1 MNKKPVKSVL
11 VRLSC
16 EEYERLRSFLQRH
29 NLTDISDNQVMRKLV
44 LDQLDLEEARHEPK
58 QQRHASA
65 MGVA

>member
-58 QQRHASA
+58 HQRHASA
-65 MGVA
+65 LGTA

>member
-16 EEYERLRSFLQRH
+16 DEYERLRSFLQRH

-58 QQRHASA
+58 QQRHAPA
-65 MGVA
+65 VGLA

>member
-65 MGVA
+65 VGIA

>member
-58 QQRHASA
+58 QQRHAPA
-65 MGVA
+65 VGIA